1 MRDAVDRGDVV
12 VGEERDGAV
21 PEGDG
26 RDGAFVLQ
34 GLGVGEPGVVV
45 DRGMQVGV
53 AHLPGAEAKAFGG
66 AGSVGADAVKM
77 TECLHRLRRA
87 RTALYEQA
95 YLESIEDPEFV
106 DAVARITAAAKLLN
120 GVAANMASAAAFIA
134 SLAGFLGAVG
144 EVMPALTTHL
154 G

>member
-1 MRDAVDRGDVV
+1 MPPVTQQEMRDALDEIDARIKQARTV
-12 VGEERDGAV
+12 
-21 PEGDG
+21 
-26 RDGAFVLQ
+26 
-34 GLGVGEPGVVV
+34 
-45 DRGMQVGV
+45 
-53 AHLPGAEAKAFGG
+53 KNN
-66 AGSVGADAVKM
+66 SVGADAVKM